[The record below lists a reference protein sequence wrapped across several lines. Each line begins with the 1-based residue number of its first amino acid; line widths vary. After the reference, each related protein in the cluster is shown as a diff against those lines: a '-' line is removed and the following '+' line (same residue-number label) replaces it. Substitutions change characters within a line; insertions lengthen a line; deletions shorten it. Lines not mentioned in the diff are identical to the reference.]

1 VRSLLLAVLLAL
13 AGPLTGSL
21 AAAVGPGDA
30 AGGDRTAQAGRDV
43 HDDAVTVG
51 STRLF
56 SSSRIRTAA
65 PRTQL
70 DSAAADLPRV
80 AEPVDTLHEHFVP
93 GTRATTAPS
102 RPRRGA
108 HSRAPPA

>member
-1 VRSLLLAVLLAL
+1 MRSLLLAVLLAL

-21 AAAVGPGDA
+21 AAAA
-30 AGGDRTAQAGRDV
+30 APSGATGGDRTAQAGHV

-51 STRLF
+51 STRL

-70 DSAAADLPRV
+70 DSAAALPSV
-80 AEPVDTLHEHFVP
+80 AEPVDTLHEHPVP
-93 GTRATTAPS
+93 ATRDTTAPS
-102 RPRRGA
+102 GPRRGTR
-108 HSRAPPA
+108 SRAPPA

>member
-1 VRSLLLAVLLAL
+1 MRSLLLAVLLAL

-21 AAAVGPGDA
+21 AAAA
-30 AGGDRTAQAGRDV
+30 AQSGATQGDRTAQAGHV
-43 HDDAVTVG
+43 HDDAVTVS
-51 STRLF
+51 STRLSF
-56 SSSRIRTAA
+56 SRIRTAA

-80 AEPVDTLHEHFVP
+80 GEPVDSLHVHSVP
-93 GTRATTAPS
+93 GTRDTTAPS
-102 RPRRGA
+102 GPRRGT

>member
-1 VRSLLLAVLLAL
+1 LLLLAVLLAL

-21 AAAVGPGDA
+21 AAAA
-30 AGGDRTAQAGRDV
+30 APSGATQGDRTAQAGHV

-51 STRLF
+51 STRL

-65 PRTQL
+65 PRTQP
-70 DSAAADLPRV
+70 DSAAADLPGV
-80 AEPVDTLHEHFVP
+80 AEPVDTLHEHPVP
-93 GTRATTAPS
+93 GTRDTTAHPGS
-102 RPRRGA
+102 RRGA